1 MIGAINYLAAEGL
14 NAFSFLTMNINGD
27 DKNVFPYITSGD
39 RTRLDVSRM
48 DQWGIVFDHGTRNG
62 MHLNFKTQEIEN
74 QNLLD
79 GGDLGN
85 QRILYYRELIARFGD
100 NLGLNWN
107 LGEECTATTVRKK
120 AWAQFFH
127 DSDPYRHPIVIHNTT
142 SVLHREMMGDASKL
156 TGFSLQLNASDFS
169 DMFTMTKDYI
179 DRSVAAGKPWV
190 VACDEPGDS
199 RYSLRPDN
207 DPGSS
212 HTDARKHALWGN
224 IMALLRI

>member
-1 MIGAINYLAAEGL
+1 
-14 NAFSFLTMNINGD
+14 MNINGD
-27 DKNVFPYITSGD
+27 EKNVFPYITSGD

-85 QRILYYRELIARFGD
+85 QRILYYRELIARFGH

-120 AWAQFFH
+120 AWAQFFT
-127 DSDPYRHPIVIHNTT
+127 ITT
-142 SVLHREMMGDASKL
+142 P
-156 TGFSLQLNASDFS
+156 TG
-169 DMFTMTKDYI
+169 I
-179 DRSVAAGKPWV
+179 RS
-190 VACDEPGDS
+190 
-199 RYSLRPDN
+199 
-207 DPGSS
+207 
-212 HTDARKHALWGN
+212 
-224 IMALLRI
+224 